1 MYFWGTLLRNY
12 MATLTPPE
20 VQPANPASKEKQI
33 YTLIESMSEYLP
45 VANDRNRLAYCLIT
59 ATDSA
64 LITLKTNKLTIQGI
78 SEEELA
84 RKIEAGLPK

>member
-1 MYFWGTLLRNY
+1 

-33 YTLIESMSEYLP
+33 YTLVESFSEFLP
-45 VANDRNRLAYCLIT
+45 IPNDRSRLAYCLLT
-59 ATDSA
+59 APDPV
-64 LITLKTNKLTIQGI
+64 LITIKTNKLTIKGI

-84 RKIEAGLPK
+84 KKIEAALPK